1 MMWKRALNKVRIRAN
16 HFQIASEKIK
26 RDSKANMAY
35 NHNQWERPERAR
47 SIQARA
53 LAQPNQHEPALTQPD
68 KQPAS

>member
-1 MMWKRALNKVRIRAN
+1 
-16 HFQIASEKIK
+16 
-26 RDSKANMAY
+26 MAY